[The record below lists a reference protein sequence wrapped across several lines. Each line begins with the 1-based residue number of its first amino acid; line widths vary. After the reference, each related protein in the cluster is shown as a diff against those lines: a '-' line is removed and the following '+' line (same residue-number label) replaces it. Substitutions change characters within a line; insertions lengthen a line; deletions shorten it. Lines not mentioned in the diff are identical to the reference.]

1 MKSIRAGLLTL
12 LVLTLVSTAAAQA
25 GLTVKVGEVSGAHR
39 QVTEVPIEVT
49 GAANVGSMYLE
60 LAYDAT
66 VLTPTEVKR
75 GKLTANSLL
84 QPNLDDPGRVKIALI
99 DANGFSGDGSVAVV
113 VFDVPGKD
121 GATSPL
127 TLGNVRASDATSQP
141 PVTIPTAVENGI
153 FRVGAGPG
161 GGTAMIITTTFV
173 IMLAAALLI
182 VWQVTKRRRLA
193 PAGGPPAGVGGQ
205 LFVTRGQAS
214 RSSLSLDRPVITIGR
229 EPASDLVLMDDLV
242 SRQHAQIRR
251 EAGGAVIY
259 DLDSANGT
267 FVNGKRIDRPHPL
280 RPGDVIAMGDTE
292 LVFQG

>member
-1 MKSIRAGLLTL
+1 
-12 LVLTLVSTAAAQA
+12 LVSTAAAQA
-25 GLTVKVGEVSGAHR
+25 GLTVKVGEVSGAPGQR
-39 QVTEVPIEVT
+39 AEVPIEVT
-49 GAANVGSMYLE
+49 GAANIGSMYLE

-121 GATSPL
+121 GATSAL
-127 TLGNVRASDATSQP
+127 TLENVRANDAT
-141 PVTIPTAVENGI
+141 TLADIPTAVENGT
-153 FRVGAGPG
+153 FRVGAAAPPAG
-161 GGTAMIITTTFV
+161 GGTAAIITTTFV
-173 IMLAAALLI
+173 VMLAAALLI
-182 VWQVTKRRRLA
+182 VWQVTKRRRPTPVGA
-193 PAGGPPAGVGGQ
+193 PPVGVGGQ

-214 RSSLSLDRPVITIGR
+214 PSSLSLDRPVITIGR
-229 EPASDLVLMDDLV
+229 DSASDLTLMDDLA

-280 RPGDVIAMGDTE
+280 RSGDVIAMGDTE

>member
-1 MKSIRAGLLTL
+1 MKFVRAGLLTL

-25 GLTVKVGEVSGAHR
+25 GLTVKVGEVSGPHR
-39 QVTEVPIEVT
+39 QPAEVPIEVT
-49 GAANVGSMYLE
+49 GAANIGSMYLE

-99 DANGFSGDGSVAVV
+99 DASGFSGDGSVAVV

-127 TLGNVRASDATSQP
+127 TLENVRASDATSQP
-141 PVTIPTAVENGI
+141 PVTIPTAVENGT
-153 FRVGAGPG
+153 FRVGAAAPSAG

-173 IMLAAALLI
+173 VMLAAALLI
-182 VWQVTKRRRLA
+182 VWQVTKRRRPTPVGA
-193 PAGGPPAGVGGQ
+193 PPVSVGGQ

-214 RSSLSLDRPVITIGR
+214 PSSLSLDRPVITIGR
-229 EPASDLVLMDDLV
+229 DPTNDLTLMDDLA

-251 EAGGAVIY
+251 EAEGAVR
-259 DLDSANGT
+259 
-267 FVNGKRIDRPHPL
+267 K
-280 RPGDVIAMGDTE
+280 
-292 LVFQG
+292 